1 MKVLTSYTID
11 ELAKE
16 MERSGMERF
25 RAFQVFKWIYK
36 KFQTD
41 FDAMTDISKEHRKL
55 LRESFLV
62 HPIELETKVEAE
74 DSTKYIFRTLDGH
87 AVETV
92 LIKERD
98 HLTLCVSSQIGCAVG
113 CKFCA
118 TAMDGLIRNLRVEE
132 ILDQLL
138 QVQLR
143 ILPERIRNVVFMGMG
158 EPLANYENIR
168 KAIEIFISPWG
179 LDLSKRRVSISTSG
193 LIPQIKRMIQDQVMR
208 DINLAV
214 SINAPFEFLRASLMP
229 ISKTNTLGEL
239 MEVLK
244 NYPYPKGR
252 KIMLEYVMIKDVN
265 DSVKHAQMLV
275 NLIGEYKRKF
285 KVNLIPY
292 NPSLGIAYERP
303 AMDRVYEFQ
312 RVLLD
317 RGISAFVRISK
328 GFEIFGACGQLRS
341 KENMIK
347 LSKWEEKAGLLNLY
361 R

>member
-1 MKVLTSYTID
+1 MKVLASYTID
-11 ELAKE
+11 EFIKE
-16 MERSGMERF
+16 VEKLGMGRL
-25 RAFQVFKWIYK
+25 RASQVFKWVYK

-41 FDAMTDISKEHRKL
+41 FEAMTDISKEHRKL
-55 LRESFLV
+55 LKENFLV
-62 HPIELETKVEAE
+62 HSLELETQVEAE
-74 DSTKYIFRTLDGH
+74 DSIKYIFRTRDGH

-92 LIKERD
+92 LIRERD
-98 HLTLCVSSQIGCAVG
+98 HLTLCLSSQIGCAVG

-132 ILDQLL
+132 ILDQLF

-158 EPLANYENIR
+158 EPLANYENVR
-168 KAIEIFISPWG
+168 KAIEILISPWG
-179 LDLSKRRVSISTSG
+179 LDISKRRVSVSTSG
-193 LIPQIKRMIQDQVMR
+193 LISQINRMAKDQVMK

-214 SINAPFEFLRASLMP
+214 SINAPFEFLRESLMP

-244 NYPYPKGR
+244 SYPYPKGR

-265 DSVKHAQMLV
+265 DSVKHAQALLS
-275 NLIGEYKRKF
+275 LIGKHKKKF

-303 AMDRVYEFQ
+303 TIDRVYKFQ

-317 RGISAFVRISK
+317 DGVSAFVRISK

-341 KENMIK
+341 KESMIK
-347 LSKWEEKAGLLNLY
+347 LKRWEEKAGLLNLY
-361 R
+361 Q